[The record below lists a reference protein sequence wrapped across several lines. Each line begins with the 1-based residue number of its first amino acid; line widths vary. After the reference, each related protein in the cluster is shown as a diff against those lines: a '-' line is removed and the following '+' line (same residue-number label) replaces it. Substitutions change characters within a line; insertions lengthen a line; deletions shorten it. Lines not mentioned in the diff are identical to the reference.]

1 MPGSAVFETAV
12 GLVLQFALLS
22 LLCSALCEALSSRLQ
37 MRSKFLLSGLRL
49 MLDRS
54 AAGASTRML
63 DAESAQVFDAPRNP
77 PAAGDESL
85 VAEPAGLPAEAKL
98 AQSVKEPEKTAAAAK
113 AVNDLAQSTGSPEKV
128 VKSGGMTLALFGH
141 PLLQSLQTRRGL
153 RRGHGG
159 VSNPAYV
166 SAQSFARALIDT
178 LVPDSDG
185 RTSLETVRTTVEGL
199 PDGLPAKKSLLALL
213 KRAQGSIATFE
224 NLIEEWYDDQM
235 QRVSG
240 WYKRWARV
248 VLFCTGLFIA
258 ILANVDTLQV
268 AHDLYLD
275 QPIRQAVIT
284 QANTGN
290 LCQNV
295 PDRAACADQELT
307 RLSAGG
313 VPIWWPDG
321 CGASDVGRCF
331 RLTTG
336 GHTGPADVAFKLAGW
351 LLTAFGVSFGAPFW
365 FEALSRLGSLRATG
379 PKPSPTT
386 P

>member
-22 LLCSALCEALSSRLQ
+22 VFCSALCEALSSRLQ

-63 DAESAQVFDAPRNP
+63 DSEAAQVFDMPGNP
-77 PAAGDESL
+77 SAATADSL

-98 AQSVKEPEKTAAAAK
+98 SQSVKEPEKTAAAAK
-113 AVNDLAQSTGSPEKV
+113 AVNDLAQSIGSAEKV
-128 VKSGGMTLALFGH
+128 VKSGGMTMALFGH

-153 RRGHGG
+153 WRGRGG
-159 VSNPAYV
+159 VSNPSYV
-166 SAQSFARALIDT
+166 SPQSFARAMIDT
-178 LVPDSDG
+178 LVPDADG
-185 RTSLETVRTTVEGL
+185 RTSLETVRTTAENL

-213 KRAQGSIATFE
+213 KRAQGNVATFE
-224 NLIEEWYDDQM
+224 KLLEEWYDDQM

-240 WYKRWARV
+240 WYKRWTRA
-248 VLFCTGLFIA
+248 VLFATGLFIA
-258 ILANVDTLQV
+258 VLANVDTLQV
-268 AHDLYLD
+268 THDLYLG
-275 QPIRQAVIT
+275 QAVRQAVIA
-284 QANTGN
+284 QANTGS

-307 RLSAGG
+307 RLSADGL
-313 VPIWWPDG
+313 PIWWPDG
-321 CGASDVGRCF
+321 CGTSDLGRCF
-331 RLTTG
+331 RLTDG
-336 GHTGPADVAFKLAGW
+336 GHTGPSDVILKIMGW

-365 FEALSRLGSLRATG
+365 FEALSKIGSLRATG
-379 PKPSPTT
+379 PKPTPTT
-386 P
+386 S